1 MMHTV
6 TNSYFATGEGV
17 THMVLFIKG
26 SSEQAVARFTELFG
40 DYLSQ
45 GHEVTPGLRFE
56 LNGARLLLSD
66 DLKAKL
72 EDWGKQAGGLEY
84 HAKLH
89 VNLS

>member
-26 SSEQAVARFTELFG
+26 SSEQAVARFTDLFG

-45 GHEVTPGLRFE
+45 GHEITEGLRFDF
-56 LNGARLLLSD
+56 NGAGLLINDKLR
-66 DLKAKL
+66 AKL
-72 EDWGKQAGGLEY
+72 ADWDPQAGGLEY